1 MQLSLFS
8 LPVEVRQSV
17 LWARPSVGCVGHHAV
32 GLVSPVPP
40 TVLLWLT
47 QTCQVVSVLPMPS
60 CVALLV
66 AVPGSLSAAFHSLP
80 QPRGGSRHPS
90 NQLPW

>member
-8 LPVEVRQSV
+8 LPVAVRQSV
-17 LWARPSVGCVGHHAV
+17 LWSRPSAGCIRHYAV

-40 TVLLWLT
+40 AVLLWLA
-47 QTCQVVSVLPMPS
+47 QSCVVVSVLPMPG
-60 CVALLV
+60 CAVFLV
-66 AVPGSLSAAFHSLP
+66 AVPGSLSSAFQSLP

>member
-8 LPVEVRQSV
+8 LPVAVRQSV
-17 LWARPSVGCVGHHAV
+17 LWARLSGGCISHFAV

-40 TVLLWLT
+40 EVLLWLS
-47 QTCQVVSVLPMPS
+47 QSCVIVSV
-60 CVALLV
+60 VALSSSCAFLV
-66 AVPGSLSAAFHSLP
+66 VVPGSLSSAFHSLP

-90 NQLPW
+90 NELPW